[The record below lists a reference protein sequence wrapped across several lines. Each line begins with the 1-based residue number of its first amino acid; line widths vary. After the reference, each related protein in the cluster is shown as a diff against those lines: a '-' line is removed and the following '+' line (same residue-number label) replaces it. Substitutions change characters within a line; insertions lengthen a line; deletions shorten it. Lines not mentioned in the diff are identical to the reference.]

1 MPTDGNWGGR
11 LPNGAWG
18 GQVGLVVRN
27 ECDVA
32 VGPLALTNDRVI
44 AMRPLPAYFYADASH
59 MAGRREVYY
68 SDVFGYI
75 YAFDEQVWIGIVL
88 ALATVAILMVTFQND
103 FRFAGA
109 TEKLLEYIFLLFAML
124 LTKGELRYFK
134 PFSRPS
140 LRTLGRKFFFILYK
154 CPSRCPKN
162 TRVLIG
168 VWWLAVVFAT
178 TSFTSHMQASMA
190 IKTEVPRLES
200 VADIIKH
207 RRIVPTIIDGMAFDV
222 FFKTSA
228 NPDDQELWRRVQQH
242 KSQLSFNK
250 VFLRETYEAV
260 LDGRQ
265 VVFMEQSLYH
275 YGIRRHYSRKPPKG
289 QFYFG
294 KINVLTVPCAI
305 FVSYNA
311 SKIVQESLHQTTR
324 WICESG
330 LLDRH
335 LEQALLQTWRQA
347 GNRHNTVE
355 AIRAEDISGLF
366 AVWIMGMSMA
376 AVGTIGEA
384 VMEWRQRSGVEVSQF
399 SLRRRRNRLK
409 RPFP

>member
-1 MPTDGNWGGR
+1 
-11 LPNGAWG
+11 
-18 GQVGLVVRN
+18 
-27 ECDVA
+27 
-32 VGPLALTNDRVI
+32 
-44 AMRPLPAYFYADASH
+44 
-59 MAGRREVYY
+59 
-68 SDVFGYI
+68 
-75 YAFDEQVWIGIVL
+75 
-88 ALATVAILMVTFQND
+88 
-103 FRFAGA
+103 
-109 TEKLLEYIFLLFAML
+109 
-124 LTKGELRYFK
+124 
-134 PFSRPS
+134 
-140 LRTLGRKFFFILYK
+140 
-154 CPSRCPKN
+154 
-162 TRVLIG
+162 
-168 VWWLAVVFAT
+168 
-178 TSFTSHMQASMA
+178 MQASMA

>member
-1 MPTDGNWGGR
+1 MAFRYTYLMPTDGNWGGR

-32 VGPLALTNDRVI
+32 VGPLALTNDRVS

-88 ALATVAILMVTFQND
+88 ALATVAILMVMFQNN

-124 LTKGELRYFK
+124 LTKG
-134 PFSRPS
+134 
-140 LRTLGRKFFFILYK
+140 
-154 CPSRCPKN
+154 PSRCPKN

-275 YGIRRHYSRKPPKG
+275 YGIRRHYSREPPKG

-330 LLDRH
+330 LIDRH

-347 GNRHNTVE
+347 GNRPNTVE

-376 AVGTIGEA
+376 AVGTVGEA
-384 VMEWRQRSGVEVSQF
+384 VMEWRRRSGAEVSRF
-399 SLRRRRNRLK
+399 GLRRRRNRLK
-409 RPFP
+409 RTFP

>member
-11 LPNGAWG
+11 LPNGSWG

-32 VGPLALTNDRVI
+32 VGPLALTNDRVS
-44 AMRPLPAYFYADASH
+44 AMLPLPAYFYADASH
-59 MAGRREVYY
+59 MAGRREVFY

-88 ALATVAILMVTFQND
+88 ALATVAILMVMFQNN
-103 FRFAGA
+103 FRVLGA
-109 TEKLLEYIFLLFAML
+109 TEKLFEYVFLLFAML
-124 LTKGELRYFK
+124 LTKG
-134 PFSRPS
+134 
-140 LRTLGRKFFFILYK
+140 
-154 CPSRCPKN
+154 PSRCPKN
-162 TRVLIG
+162 TRGLIG

-228 NPDDQELWRRVQQH
+228 NAEDQELWRRVQQH
-242 KSQLSFNK
+242 RSQVPFTN
-250 VFLRETYEAV
+250 VFRRETYEAV

-275 YGIRRHYSRKPPKG
+275 YGIRRHYSHEPPRG

-294 KINVLTVPCAI
+294 KVNVLTVPCAI

-311 SKIVQESLHQTTR
+311 TKLVQESLHQTTR

-330 LLDRH
+330 LVDRH
-335 LEQALLQTWRQA
+335 LEQVLLQTWRQIESP
-347 GNRHNTVE
+347 HNSVE

-366 AVWIMGMSMA
+366 AVWIMGMGMA

-384 VMEWRQRSGVEVSQF
+384 AVAYRQRIGAAASRIG
-399 SLRRRRNRLK
+399 LRRRRNRLK
-409 RPFP
+409 RSFP

>member
-1 MPTDGNWGGR
+1 MPTDGNWGGH
-11 LPNGAWG
+11 LPNVAWG

-32 VGPLALTNDRVI
+32 VGPLALTNDRVS

-59 MAGRREVYY
+59 MAARREVYY

-75 YAFDEQVWIGIVL
+75 YAFDEQVCIGIVF
-88 ALATVAILMVTFQND
+88 ALATVAILMVMFRNN

-109 TEKLLEYIFLLFAML
+109 KEKLLEYIFLLFAML
-124 LTKGELRYFK
+124 LTKG
-134 PFSRPS
+134 
-140 LRTLGRKFFFILYK
+140 
-154 CPSRCPKN
+154 PSRCPKN

-178 TSFTSHMQASMA
+178 TSITSHMHAGIA
-190 IKTEVPRLES
+190 IKTEVPHLES
-200 VADIIKH
+200 VANIIKH
-207 RRIVPTIIDGMAFDV
+207 RHIVPTIIDGMAFDV
-222 FFKTSA
+222 FFKVGRLQPIQAT
-228 NPDDQELWRRVQQH
+228 
-242 KSQLSFNK
+242 KSFGVVSSNTKAIYLSIKFSCERLLK
-250 VFLRETYEAV
+250 
-260 LDGRQ
+260 
-265 VVFMEQSLYH
+265 LYWMAD
-275 YGIRRHYSRKPPKG
+275 R
-289 QFYFG
+289 
-294 KINVLTVPCAI
+294 
-305 FVSYNA
+305 
-311 SKIVQESLHQTTR
+311 TR
-324 WICESG
+324 CICESG

-366 AVWIMGMSMA
+366 ADWIMGMSMA

-409 RPFP
+409 RPFPLFLT